1 MATPFSYST
10 NFVLDKDHFNE
21 CYEQSMN
28 APKSNTKAI
37 VFIIIGA
44 LLLFLSN
51 SAYLA
56 WFLIALGILEL
67 FSNRYHQAWWVLRQM
82 LSRASRSTVTITF
95 DEQGISTKSP
105 YFASQTPWDEFTK
118 IEDTEKGYLLFTKKG
133 KSYLSKKHLSTQA
146 QEFIQQKALAIAE

>member
-1 MATPFSYST
+1 MATPFTYST

-21 CYEQSMN
+21 CYEQSIN
-28 APKSNTKAI
+28 APRGNTKAI
-37 VFIIIGA
+37 IFILLGGG
-44 LLLFLSN
+44 LLFLSD
-51 SAYLA
+51 SPYLA

-82 LSRASRSTVTITF
+82 LSRASKSTVTITL
-95 DEQGISTKSP
+95 DEQGITTQSH
-105 YFASQTPWDEFTK
+105 YFASQTPWNEFTK

-146 QEFIQQKALAIAE
+146 QEFIKQKSLAIIN